1 MGTRKEHK
9 LAEAS
14 TYCVDIL
21 DFLCRFKFVIG
32 FCAFV
37 EEAVSMTIQEKMQAM
52 HVAGGS
58 PPRRIYMFNLG
69 NLKGDGRE
77 VINPPQFV
85 LRSGTS
91 KLEMRKQTLG

>member
-1 MGTRKEHK
+1 MGTRKDFK
-9 LAEAS
+9 LNDFS
-14 TYCVDIL
+14 TSCVDIL

-37 EEAVSMTIQEKMQAM
+37 EEAVSRAILEKMEAM
-52 HVAGGS
+52 HEAGGP
-58 PPRRIYMFNLG
+58 PPRRICTFSLG

-77 VINPPQFV
+77 TINPTLFE

-91 KLEMRKQTLG
+91 KPEMRT